1 MVFERKVL
9 GSDAPKVWTIPAG
22 ADFLGALASQLASES
37 GLADKPA
44 ALASALI
51 YVPNRRSAR
60 QLAFKLHQAA
70 GGAPIIPPEIR
81 ALGDLETDEPAPFA
95 EAALAGL
102 PPSLDPA
109 RRLGALAR
117 LVQAYYRTSLGQ
129 DIPPVSAIAAGR
141 ELSRLLDQAALSES
155 VHWDSLPDLAEDHDL
170 AGHWQNA
177 VKFLS
182 ILTHSWPDFLAEEGV
197 MEPFIRQLAAA
208 GAMAQNWQDNQTSS
222 LVLIAGSTGATPA
235 SHALMAGAAALPLGR
250 IVLPGLDRS
259 ASDAAWT
266 DILATSSH
274 PQHMLARTI
283 GKLGVDRNKV
293 ALWPDKSGAA
303 QAEARKKFVSEA
315 LAPAELTADWQERL
329 RELASEA
336 DQDIESFTQDAL
348 CGLGLIE
355 APDEGV
361 EAELAALLLRE
372 TLETKGKTAALVTPD
387 AALAR
392 RVSALLKRWNVHV
405 PPSGGVPLG
414 RTKTGSLIGLV
425 AVWALDPANPVALA
439 SLLKHPFVSGREGAA
454 SLETFFLRGPRR
466 WDDLAS
472 LSAMIRRQNKHKS
485 KHDRFTDQDVT
496 AALDLLSDLQAAYD
510 AHINW
515 QDTEAPVIS
524 ADYIEALA
532 ALSAQLANAP
542 LPWAGE
548 DGAAAARLMQ
558 SVASIASALGDM
570 RPREITDLI
579 HSECAAMTV
588 SDEAPEH
595 PRLSIWGP
603 LEARLQSAD
612 RIILAGLNEDVW
624 PQRSAADA
632 FLPRRFR
639 KALGLTD
646 PEDTLGLAAHDFAQ
660 LASAPQVMMLYSAR
674 RDDAP
679 AVASRW
685 VWRLRTL
692 ARSAQA
698 EDDLQSTA
706 PLQWVRALRL
716 QGQGDLPAEFSPA
729 PHPNPPVEARPKRLS
744 VTRIV
749 DYQRDPYKIYAEQI
763 LKLEPLEPLNA
774 DLGIRPR
781 GTAVHAALEAF
792 EADGQEKSLAAL
804 LKLLESELRKA
815 GEPEDAWLGRRAI
828 WEDTARWYLNWRSK
842 RIENVA
848 KHYLERRG
856 RLELE
861 IAGAPFTL
869 SAIADRIEL
878 GHNGELSIID
888 FKTGSPP
895 RDKVIRTG
903 LEQQM
908 PLQALIASQG
918 GFEGVR
924 GAKLSELVYV
934 AFKAVPEI
942 SIVGTSM
949 KPPMSATEL
958 RDEAEA
964 GLKKLLTEWRSE
976 EAVFLSAPR
985 PQMTGYGTYDRLARR
1000 PEWTNEEGEVSE

>member
-1 MVFERKVL
+1 MAFEGKVL

-22 ADFLGALASQLASES
+22 ADFLGALAAQLASES
-37 GLADKPA
+37 GLANNPA
-44 ALASALI
+44 ALSGALI

-81 ALGDLETDEPAPFA
+81 ALGDLESDEPAPFA
-95 EAALAGL
+95 EAALASL

-109 RRLGALAR
+109 RRLGALAS
-117 LVQAYYRTSLGQ
+117 LVQAYYRSSLRQ
-129 DIPPVSAIAAGR
+129 DIPPVSAIAAAR
-141 ELSRLLDQAALSES
+141 ELSRLLDQAALSET
-155 VHWDSLPDLAEDHDL
+155 VQWDSLSDLAEDHDL
-170 AGHWQNA
+170 AGHWENA
-177 VKFLS
+177 VKFLD
-182 ILTHSWPDFLAEEGV
+182 IVTHAWPKFLSEEGV
-197 MEPFIRQLAAA
+197 MEPFVRRLAAA
-208 GAMAQNWQDNQTSS
+208 RATARNWQDTNHPS
-222 LVLIAGSTGATPA
+222 LVIIAGSTGATPA
-235 SHALMAGAAALPLGR
+235 SYALMAGAASLPLGR
-250 IVLPGLDRS
+250 IVLPGLDRD

-266 DILATSSH
+266 DILATPSH
-274 PQHMLARTI
+274 PQHMLARTV
-283 GKLGVDRNKV
+283 GKLGIERSEV
-293 ALWPDKSGAA
+293 APWPDVSGAA
-303 QAEARKKFVSEA
+303 RAEARKKFVSEA
-315 LAPAELTADWQERL
+315 LAPAELTADWRERL
-329 RELASEA
+329 SELASEA
-336 DQDIESFTQDAL
+336 DQDIERFTQDAL
-348 CGLGLIE
+348 NGLGLIE
-355 APDEGV
+355 APDESV

-425 AVWALDPANPVALA
+425 AVWALDPADPVALA
-439 SLLKHPFVSGREGAA
+439 ALLKHPFVSGREGAA
-454 SLETFFLRGPRR
+454 PLETYFLRGARR
-466 WDDLAS
+466 WGDLAS
-472 LSAMIRRQNKHKS
+472 LSAVIERRNKHKT
-485 KHDRFTDQDVT
+485 KYDRFTDEDVT
-496 AALDLLSDLQAAYD
+496 DALDLLTELQGAYD
-510 AHINW
+510 AHIDW
-515 QDTEAPVIS
+515 QDAEAPVNS
-524 ADYIEALA
+524 ANYIESVA
-532 ALSAQLANAP
+532 ALSAELANAP

-558 SVASIASALGDM
+558 SVATIASALGEM

-624 PQRSAADA
+624 PQRSPADA

-660 LASAPQVMMLYSAR
+660 LASAPQVVMLYSAR

-698 EDDLQSTA
+698 EGDLQSAT
-706 PLQWVRALRL
+706 PLQWVRALRM
-716 QGQGDLPAEFSPA
+716 QGQGDLPDEFSPA
-729 PHPNPPVEARPKRLS
+729 PRPNPPVDARPKRLS
-744 VTRIV
+744 VTRIG

-763 LKLEPLEPLNA
+763 LKLEPLDPLKA
-774 DLGIRPR
+774 DLGAGPR

-792 EADGQEKSLAAL
+792 EADGQEKSPQAL
-804 LKLLESELRKA
+804 LKLLERELRLA
-815 GEPEDAWLGRRAI
+815 GEPEEAWLGRRAV
-828 WEDTARWYLNWRSK
+828 WEDTARWYLDWRAE
-842 RIENVA
+842 RAGNVA
-848 KHYLERRG
+848 TLYLERHG
-856 RLELE
+856 KLELE
-861 IAGAPFTL
+861 IAGAPFIL

-878 GHNGELSIID
+878 DDDGMLSIID
-888 FKTGSPP
+888 FKTGTPP
-895 RDKVIRTG
+895 SDPTISTG

-908 PLQALIASQG
+908 PLQGLIALRG
-918 GFEGVR
+918 GFKGVR
-924 GAKLSELVYV
+924 AAEVKKLVYV
-934 AFKAVPEI
+934 AFKAKPGLSV
-942 SIVGTSM
+942 VGTRM
-949 KPPMSATEL
+949 KPPRSASEL
-958 RDEAEA
+958 IAEAEA
-964 GLKKLLTEWRSE
+964 GLTKLLTQWRSE
-976 EAVFLSAPR
+976 DAVFLSAPR
-985 PQMTGYGTYDRLARR
+985 PQMTGYGIYDRLARR
-1000 PEWTNEEGEVSE
+1000 PEWTSEEGEVSE